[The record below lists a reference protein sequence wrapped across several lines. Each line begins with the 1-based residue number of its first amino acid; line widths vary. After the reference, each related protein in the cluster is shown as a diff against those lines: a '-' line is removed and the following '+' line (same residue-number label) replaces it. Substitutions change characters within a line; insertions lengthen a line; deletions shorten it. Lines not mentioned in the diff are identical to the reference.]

1 MASFLLPL
9 SRGESLT
16 PLLKKKAPC
25 PNFRFILILNLSVF
39 TFCLYIRMPH
49 FSSPPTPSHF
59 CHLLGQVRAEVG
71 PELVGEAGDRE
82 AEGGGG
88 GECGWNLHTTRVRQT
103 TVRNT
108 GQLQNWGIWRRIR
121 D

>member
-9 SRGESLT
+9 SRGESPT

-49 FSSPPTPSHF
+49 FSSPPTRPTSATCWVKSELRWDPSWWGKPATGR
-59 CHLLGQVRAEVG
+59 LKVEVEESVDG
-71 PELVGEAGDRE
+71 TFTPRG
-82 AEGGGG
+82 
-88 GECGWNLHTTRVRQT
+88 
-103 TVRNT
+103 
-108 GQLQNWGIWRRIR
+108 
-121 D
+121 